1 MSRPIADLLA
11 EAEAIDAAATPG
23 PWYSNINDL
32 IGGQA
37 VGTVNAPC
45 SEERLADDIAS
56 LTLRDEDATFIARA
70 RSLVPELAAALK
82 AVAAERDALKGALD
96 AVRAPCD
103 DEPGYYTRLLG
114 EVEAVRNRSHGGASC
129 CNNNCDCAEAV
140 LYRVERLCAALQGTP
155 SQAAEQP

>member
-82 AVAAERDALKGALD
+82 AVRSLSAEWR
-96 AVRAPCD
+96 
-103 DEPGYYTRLLG
+103 
-114 EVEAVRNRSHGGASC
+114 
-129 CNNNCDCAEAV
+129 DCAKLAGS
-140 LYRVERLCAALQGTP
+140 LAPAAR
-155 SQAAEQP
+155 AAFLASSVI